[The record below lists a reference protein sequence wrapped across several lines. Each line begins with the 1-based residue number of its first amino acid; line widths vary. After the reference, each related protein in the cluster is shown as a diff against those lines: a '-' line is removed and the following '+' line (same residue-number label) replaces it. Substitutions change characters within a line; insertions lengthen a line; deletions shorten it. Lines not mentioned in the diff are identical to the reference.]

1 MSSYIKI
8 TFMRHGRS
16 RADDEKRVEGRYDSP
31 LTEVGRSQA
40 EIRAKE
46 LKSEGIDFDVIIA
59 SSLVRASETAE
70 IIGGIL
76 GVEVQI
82 DEDWMEIDNGPVA
95 GLPREEAL
103 KRYPLPDFQNPFDPL
118 VVSANAGESAW
129 ALHCRAVRALEKVIR
144 RGPGQYLVI
153 SHGGILN
160 AALGCVVGAPPPVR
174 GQGVNFNL
182 GDTGYIRTYYV
193 PGQHLWA
200 INELKPGE

>member
-1 MSSYIKI
+1 MSSYLKI

-40 EIRAKE
+40 KTRAEE
-46 LKSEGIDFDVIIA
+46 LRSKGIDFDVIIA

-70 IIGGIL
+70 IIGGTL
-76 GVEVQI
+76 GVEVEL

-95 GLPREEAL
+95 GLAREEAL
-103 KRYPLPDFQNPFDPL
+103 EKYPLPDFQNPFDPL
-118 VVSANAGESAW
+118 IVSANAGESAW

-160 AALGCVVGAPPPVR
+160 ATLRCVVGTPPSVR
-174 GQGVNFNL
+174 GQGVNFSL
-182 GDTGYIRTYYV
+182 GDTGYIRTHYA
-193 PGQHLWA
+193 PGQHLWV
-200 INELKPGE
+200 ISELRPGE